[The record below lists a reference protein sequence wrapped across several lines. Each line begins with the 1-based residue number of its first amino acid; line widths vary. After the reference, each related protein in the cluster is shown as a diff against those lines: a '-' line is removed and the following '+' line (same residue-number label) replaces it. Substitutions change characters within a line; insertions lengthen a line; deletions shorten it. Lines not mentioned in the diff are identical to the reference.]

1 MPWEKNFKRIYDNN
15 SYLGDISKDYFFKN
29 RQDIKDELHEIYQT
43 YRMNELDNDIRY
55 FYWNNKKLQG
65 GAVLETLKFFEKLLK
80 VYLYSDEEIVA
91 FFKRFPSVVINTK
104 SYITTRLSIFE
115 RANLMEEVLFSK
127 TPYISNSQYFIGASN
142 ELLYAYAKSKDFD
155 LNLVEV
161 AFLPNM
167 KAEYK
172 EELLKEFPLDR
183 KSRREIMIDLNEN
196 SKMLT
201 RMCKTSR
208 RGK

>member
-1 MPWEKNFKRIYDNN
+1 
-15 SYLGDISKDYFFKN
+15 
-29 RQDIKDELHEIYQT
+29 
-43 YRMNELDNDIRY
+43 
-55 FYWNNKKLQG
+55 
-65 GAVLETLKFFEKLLK
+65 
-80 VYLYSDEEIVA
+80 
-91 FFKRFPSVVINTK
+91 
-104 SYITTRLSIFE
+104 
-115 RANLMEEVLFSK
+115 MEEVLFSK
-127 TPYISNSQYFIGASN
+127 TPYISNSQYFTGASN
-142 ELLYAYAKSKDFD
+142 ELLYAYAKSKDFE

-183 KSRREIMIDLNEN
+183 KSKREIMIDLNEN